1 MNLEATLENLKAAK
15 CRSAWDKGV
24 KEYAFMLFN
33 RIFLNFDDKEI
44 TNCQSLHEALL
55 NGSKDW
61 DSFSCGGG
69 ALVLA
74 EDIAALLCTPSE
86 LKRCKDGM
94 LKPNKQERWLDVQ
107 TRALVQAERLIQ
119 SCVRFE
125 SK

>member
-1 MNLEATLENLKAAK
+1 MLLNNIFKYSDYKA
-15 CRSAWDKGV
+15 
-24 KEYAFMLFN
+24 
-33 RIFLNFDDKEI
+33 I
-44 TNCQSLHEALL
+44 TNFKSLHEALL
-55 NGSKDW
+55 NGAKGW

-86 LKRCKDGM
+86 LKKCKNGM